1 MNREKIVETSLC
13 RYAKCLE
20 NKVHPVF
27 EKLEFYLNLNNDFA
41 LTFLRDELR
50 VYFFFGSVE
59 KIPDVVKV
67 GGATRQEMSPSQ
79 RLCESYREKQETC
92 FLFFF

>member
-1 MNREKIVETSLC
+1 MNREKKVVETRSS

-20 NKVHPVF
+20 DKQKVHPVF

-50 VYFFFGSVE
+50 VYFFF
-59 KIPDVVKV
+59 
-67 GGATRQEMSPSQ
+67 RN
-79 RLCESYREKQETC
+79 C
-92 FLFFF
+92 